1 MSVYGADLLAL
12 LPELIIAVT
21 ACLVIA
27 LDPITP
33 ASRRDL
39 LAWLSVGSLVICL
52 GITIGQI
59 NSLNTRVSA
68 FSELVV
74 IDPYARFWKILL
86 CGVAALTILMSRPYL
101 KAERIHLGEYYGFIL
116 LALSGMM
123 VMVSGVDLLTI
134 YLGTELMSLSLY
146 VMTGLNRSKL
156 RSLEA
161 AAKYFVLGAFSSG
174 ILLYG
179 ISLLYGLAGS
189 TKLETIASAIG
200 TRGADDPLVLIATIL
215 IAVGFGFKIA
225 AVPFHMWTPDVYQ
238 GAPTSVTAFMA
249 VAAKAASF
257 AAFMRV
263 FVEGLGG
270 LKADWSLL
278 FLLIS
283 VVTLVLGN
291 VVAIVQTNI
300 KRMLAYSSI
309 AHAGYALIGFVAAG
323 RGVGLFG
330 GTPGLASIMIYLA
343 IYSFITLG
351 AFAVIGML
359 RKGGI
364 EGRDRGLHRARKAP
378 TTRGLSHADF
388 HDFTGGYSTDC
399 RFYGKIL
406 RVYGSSRSRLGLVGR
421 YCPGLC
427 RRIGLLLYEGGHGD
441 VYAGPESFLRCAA
454 APRDLTD
461 PVLRFGLR
469 SRGRDPVRPLSQPSR
484 QLCAPIGPDSQ
495 IVLWQDAEKARQRR
509 SRIAQIL
516 NVPQRVRLRSSLAA
530 ALLDSLFEH
539 PAGPISFV

>member
-1 MSVYGADLLAL
+1 MSLYGTDLLAL
-12 LPELIIAVT
+12 LPELIVVAA

-39 LAWLSVGSLVICL
+39 LAWLSLGALALCL
-52 GITIGQI
+52 GLTGGQI
-59 NSLNTRVSA
+59 STLNVRVFA
-68 FSELVV
+68 FSDLVV
-74 IDPYARFWKILL
+74 IDAYARFWKVLL
-86 CGVAALTILMSRPYL
+86 YGVTGLTILMSLPYL

-123 VMVSGVDLLTI
+123 VMVSGADLLTI

-146 VMTGLNRSKL
+146 VMTGLNRAKP

-179 ISLLYGLAGS
+179 ISLLYGMAGS
-189 TKLETIASAIG
+189 TKLASIASAIG
-200 TRGADDPLVLIATIL
+200 THGANDPLVLIATIL
-215 IAVGFGFKIA
+215 VAVGFSFKLA

-278 FLLIS
+278 FLLIAL
-283 VVTLVLGN
+283 VTLVLGN

-323 RGVGLFG
+323 RAVGPSG
-330 GTPGLASIMIYLA
+330 STPGLASVMIYLA
-343 IYSFITLG
+343 LYSFMTLG

-359 RKGGI
+359 RKGEREGEEI
-364 EGRDRGLHRARKAP
+364 E
-378 TTRGLSHADF
+378 
-388 HDFTGGYSTDC
+388 DFTGLAKRQPLAAFLMLVFMVSLAGIPPTAGFIGK
-399 RFYGKIL
+399 FYVFMAAVDAGLAWLAAIAL
-406 RVYGSSRSRLGLVGR
+406 LFAAVSAYYYMRVVMVMYMREPDS
-421 YCPGLC
+421 
-427 RRIGLLLYEGGHGD
+427 
-441 VYAGPESFLRCAA
+441 AA
-454 APRDLTD
+454 VAPRLVTS
-461 PVLRFGLR
+461 PALSFVLACAVAGVILFGLF
-469 SRGRDPVRPLSQPSR
+469 PNPLVSFALQS
-484 QLCAPIGPDSQ
+484 
-495 IVLWQDAEKARQRR
+495 VLTLK
-509 SRIAQIL
+509 
-516 NVPQRVRLRSSLAA
+516 
-530 ALLDSLFEH
+530 
-539 PAGPISFV
+539 